1 MQELFVK
8 RGDRRGINGEKRRMR
23 KGRIRWW
30 DINLI
35 RRARWGVNP
44 RPVREERGRV
54 GVISHIVA
62 FRELRDV
69 SVNKIHV

>member
-1 MQELFVK
+1 M
-8 RGDRRGINGEKRRMR
+8 NGENRRM
-23 KGRIRWW
+23 GNGIVRWW

-62 FRELRDV
+62 FRELREV
-69 SVNKIHV
+69 SINQIYA